1 MQVPLT
7 AKSDNALL
15 PMKLAYFLPL
25 LLVFAACKSN
35 TSPEEQ
41 AVDTA
46 NAAYE
51 KQPSDSTAAALI
63 TAMDK
68 YIQAKGY
75 ADSTS
80 ARYVL
85 RSARI
90 SSEHMQLDQAFTFY
104 RDYLVEYANR
114 PDQADILNETM
125 ALAARYK
132 QPELDQVFYKSFVT
146 RFPQD
151 VRTSAFEAKIENK
164 SIAVDSILRFIG
176 MNMFN
181 DSTFRLNEDRAELY
195 IEACEAAV
203 MANASLPNAPEF
215 LHRAA
220 ETARTLRNIPK
231 AIDLY
236 DWIIEKYPTHARA
249 STSLFLKAF
258 TYDNDL
264 KDFEKAGK
272 YYHEFLSKYPNDEF
286 AESAKFLLENLGK
299 SEEELKQMLEA
310 KSKDNVQ

>member
-1 MQVPLT
+1 MKIVYLFPL
-7 AKSDNALL
+7 
-15 PMKLAYFLPL
+15 L
-25 LLVFAACKSN
+25 LLVFACKRN
-35 TSPEEQ
+35 LSPEEK
-41 AVDTA
+41 AVGLA
-46 NAAYE
+46 NEAYE

-63 TAMDK
+63 GAMET

-80 ARYVL
+80 AKYVL

-90 SSEHMQLDQAFTFY
+90 SADHMQIDQAFTFY
-104 RDYLVEYANR
+104 KDYLVEYAYR

-125 ALAARYK
+125 ALAAKYK

-164 SIAVDSILRFIG
+164 TIAVDSILRFIG

-203 MANASLPNAPEF
+203 MTNADLPNAPEF

-236 DWIIEKYPTHARA
+236 DWIIDKYPTHARA

-286 AESAKFLLENLGK
+286 AESAKFLLDNLGK

-310 KSKDNVQ
+310 KSKNNVQ